1 MFVIVGLGNPG
12 NKYEFTR
19 HNIGFRIVDSIA
31 EEYNVPFKS
40 GKGDYYFSEFKYKRN
55 RVILVKPVTFMN
67 NTGLALHQILKYFPV
82 SVEKLLVVYDDFNL
96 PFGTLRF
103 RREGSDGGHNG
114 LKSIIYH
121 LHSNVF
127 DRLRFGIGMEFKNSV
142 SFVLSKFNKNEQR
155 ELDELIIAAKM
166 GIENW
171 MDEGIELTMNK
182 FNKMYL

>member
-12 NKYEFTR
+12 NRYEFTR

-31 EEYNVPFKS
+31 VDNNVPFKS
-40 GKGDYYFSEFKYKRN
+40 GKGDYYFSEYKYHGD

-67 NTGLALHQILKYFPV
+67 NTGMAIHQILKYFPV
-82 SVEKLLVVYDDFNL
+82 SIENLLIVYDDFNL

-103 RREGSDGGHNG
+103 RKEGSDGGHNG

-127 DRLRFGIGMEFKNSV
+127 DRLRFGIGTEFKNSV
-142 SFVLSKFNKNEQR
+142 SFVLSKFKK
-155 ELDELIIAAKM
+155 DEEKEISALISAAKD
-166 GIENW
+166 GVENW
-171 MDEGIELTMNK
+171 ISEGIESSMNK
-182 FNKMYL
+182 YNKMYL

>member
-12 NKYEFTR
+12 NKYRYTR
-19 HNIGFRIVDSIA
+19 HNIGFRIVDRIA
-31 EEYNVPFKS
+31 QENNIPFKS
-40 GKGDYYFSEFKYKRN
+40 GKGDYYLSEFEFKGE

-67 NTGLALHQILKYFPV
+67 NTGLSIYQLLKYFPV
-82 SVEKLLVVYDDFNL
+82 SIEDLLIVYDDFNL

-103 RREGSDGGHNG
+103 RKEGSDGGHNG

-127 DRLRFGIGMEFKNSV
+127 DRLRFGIGTDFKNSV
-142 SFVLSKFNKNEQR
+142 SFVLSKFKK
-155 ELDELIIAAKM
+155 DEESKLEDLISAAIT
-166 GIENW
+166 GVENW
-171 MDEGIELTMNK
+171 MSKGIEHTMNN

>member
-1 MFVIVGLGNPG
+1 VFIVVGLGNPG
-12 NKYEFTR
+12 NKYKFTR

-31 EEYNVPFKS
+31 EENDIPFKS
-40 GKGDYYFSEFKYKRN
+40 GKGDYYFSEYKYKGD

-67 NTGLALHQILKYFPV
+67 NTGLAIYQILKYFPV
-82 SVEKLLVVYDDFNL
+82 SIKNLLIVYDDFNL

-103 RREGSDGGHNG
+103 RKDGSDGGHNG

-121 LHSNVF
+121 LNSNIF
-127 DRLRFGIGMEFKNSV
+127 NRLRFGIGTEFKNSV
-142 SFVLSKFNKNEQR
+142 SFVLSKFKKNE
-155 ELDELIIAAKM
+155 EKEIEELISTAKF

-171 MDEGIELTMNK
+171 IDEGIELTMNR

>member
-1 MFVIVGLGNPG
+1 MFVVIGLGNPG
-12 NKYEFTR
+12 RKYEFTR
-19 HNIGFRIVDSIA
+19 HNIGFRIIDSIA

-40 GKGDYYFSEFKYKRN
+40 GKGDYYFAEFQFKGD

-67 NTGLALHQILKYFPV
+67 NVGLAVHQVFKYFPV
-82 SVEKLLVVYDDFNL
+82 SEQELLVVYDDFHL

-103 RREGSDGGHNG
+103 RKEGSDGGHNG

-127 DRLRFGIGMEFKNSV
+127 DRLRFGIGTDFKDSV
-142 SFVLSKFNKNEQR
+142 SFVLSKFNKSE
-155 ELDELIIAAKM
+155 EKGLESLVSESKL

-171 MDEGIELTMNK
+171 MVEGIELTMNK
-182 FNKMYL
+182 YNKMYL

>member
-1 MFVIVGLGNPG
+1 MLVIVGLGNPG
-12 NKYEFTR
+12 NKYEITR

-31 EEYNVPFKS
+31 DDYNIPFKS
-40 GKGDYYFSEFKYKRN
+40 GKGDYYFLELKYKGN

-67 NTGLALHQILKYFPV
+67 NTGLAIHQILKYFPV
-82 SVEKLLVVYDDFNL
+82 SIENLLIVYDDYNL

-103 RREGSDGGHNG
+103 RLEGSDGGHNG

-127 DRLRFGIGMEFKNSV
+127 DRLRFGIGTEFKNSV
-142 SFVLSKFNKNEQR
+142 SFVLSKFKKDE
-155 ELDELIIAAKM
+155 EKEIDELISAAKS

-182 FNKMYL
+182 YNKMYL